1 MANQKL
7 VEWVDS
13 EGFTCSKW
21 VDLTAE
27 EQAAHDRR
35 KQIEADVA
43 ASTARTNS
51 TIFGYSW
58 EQIQRMQRGG
68 K

>member
-1 MANQKL
+1 MAQKKL

-13 EGFTCSKW
+13 EGYTCSKW

-27 EQAAHDRR
+27 EQAADDRR

-58 EQIQRMQRGG
+58 EQIQAMQKGG